1 MRNTAPERLSAV
13 RLPCVG
19 ANLRRAARMATQIYE
34 DSIRPTGMR
43 GTQFTLLQALHIAP
57 SLSQKQLGEL
67 LGLDSTTLTRTLA
80 NLRRKG
86 WVRSQAGTDRREL
99 HLFLT
104 AAGKHEFERVLPY
117 WESAQKRLR
126 RALGVQWN
134 KVMDAAV
141 RVSEIA
147 SEL

>member
-1 MRNTAPERLSAV
+1 
-13 RLPCVG
+13 
-19 ANLRRAARMATQIYE
+19 
-34 DSIRPTGMR
+34 MR

-86 WVRSQAGTDRREL
+86 WVRSQPSADRREL

-104 AAGKHEFERVLPY
+104 APGQREFHRVLPY

-126 RALGVQWN
+126 KALGADWN
-134 KVMDAAV
+134 DVIDAAV
-141 RVSEIA
+141 RISEVA